1 MSQIFNFCAGPAMLP
16 VEVMKKAQAEF
27 VNWQNTGSSVMELS
41 HRSKE
46 FMAVAAKAEADL
58 RDLMAIP
65 DNYSVLFCHGGGR
78 GQFSAVPLN
87 LLPEGKA
94 ADYIISGSW
103 SKSAATE
110 AEHYGEIKQ
119 INVVTE
125 IKGETHVLSS
135 HEWGLNP
142 DAAFVHYCPNETVD
156 GIEMFDIPE
165 TNGVPL
171 VADMSSTI
179 LSHEIDVSKFGLIYA
194 GAQKNIGPSG
204 LTIVIVR
211 NDLLGNAQLATP
223 SIMNY
228 QVLADNDSMYNTPP
242 TYAWYL
248 AGLVFEWLK
257 EAGGVAGIQKINR
270 QKAEVLYGY
279 IDDSEFY
286 QNHIEQKFRSLMNV
300 PFWLT
305 DETLNAEFIKQAESQ
320 GLMALKGHR
329 IVGGMRASIYNAMP
343 LAGIQA
349 LVAFMKDFSAQNSK

>member
-1 MSQIFNFCAGPAMLP
+1 
-16 VEVMKKAQAEF
+16 
-27 VNWQNTGSSVMELS
+27 VMELS

-46 FMAVAAKAEADL
+46 FMAVAAKAESDL
-58 RDLMAIP
+58 RELMAIP

-87 LLPEGKA
+87 LLPQGKS

-103 SKSAATE
+103 SKAAATE
-110 AEHYGEIKQ
+110 AENYGL
-119 INVVTE
+119 INRIDVVSKTD
-125 IKGETHVLSS
+125 GATHVMPSK
-135 HEWGLNP
+135 EWHINP

-179 LSHEIDVSKFGLIYA
+179 LSHEIDVEKFGLIYA

-211 NDLLGNAQLATP
+211 NDLLGNAQLTTP

-228 QVLADNDSMYNTPP
+228 QVLAKNDSMYNTPP

-257 EAGGVAGIQKINR
+257 EAGGVEAIARVNK
-270 QKAEVLYGY
+270 QKAELLYSY
-279 IDDSEFY
+279 IDESDFY
-286 QNHIEQKFRSLMNV
+286 QNPIESQFRSLMNV
-300 PFWLT
+300 PFWLADENLNT
-305 DETLNAEFIKQAESQ
+305 DFLAQAEVH

-343 LAGIQA
+343 MAGLEA
-349 LVAFMKDFSAQNSK
+349 LVAFMKDFAAKNSK